1 MTTPTPSLDLK
12 LRNQLTRFLH
22 TGNEVPKYYPG
33 CWTSQKYFQADNLKT
48 IDEALANG
56 VNNLEVV
63 DVILKAYKDGWY
75 TRFETI
81 AFALTKCLLLGSADV
96 KAATY
101 KAVGQICNTP
111 EQMMLFC
118 KYTRLLKTGNG
129 QGWCKIVRSWY
140 TSKDT
145 MELAKELTR
154 VKARHG
160 RSHNTLLRKSHVKVD
175 ENDKARDAVIK
186 YAIYGLKKAKQL
198 AADHEQTKT
207 VLDYIQK
214 VEDLRHCEDPV
225 AAAAMVEQHRF
236 TLDHIPGHLLTSQDV
251 WDAVLPHM
259 ELSDLLYN
267 VQRVHN
273 MGFLTSDS
281 PTTAIL
287 VSLLSNSDVI
297 KKSKVTP
304 IEVYITLNNY
314 KRKSRPL
321 KHEKAKV
328 AVEKERRRRARQIF
342 DSKTGLWEW
351 SVTRRHPKEVKH
363 WGIDQ
368 PPNQAVLNAL
378 TNLVDMTWSLT
389 PKTGARYLITMD
401 MRPHMFKGRHFCKNF
416 VLPKKGRKTTAT
428 ATPTKA
434 APAPAPVSAAG
445 DGDAEKKCKKHLLAE
460 CFYNKHVTPGHAAI
474 ILALQILKRE
484 DNVKLAVFTDEGVQI
499 VNIDKKSASIDQ
511 AEYNLRKANLGRVQL
526 DAPIEWAAKKKNKYD
541 VFINMVDRT
550 TRYMELDQE
559 QRGGRGAGGRF
570 GPPPAPG
577 KEVPDHCPVRA
588 LMRYRAAV
596 EAKAKLIVMSL
607 ASHRVATT
615 DGSHEGVLDIIGIDE
630 HTPKVMDAFTLGHFK

>member
-1 MTTPTPSLDLK
+1 MTTPTLDLK

-22 TGNEVPKYYPG
+22 TGNEVPKCFPG
-33 CWTSQKYFQADNLKT
+33 CWPKQKYFQAENLKT

-63 DVILKAYKDGWY
+63 DVILKAYNDGWY

-81 AFALTKCLLLGSADV
+81 AFALSKCLLLGSADV

-101 KAVGQICNTP
+101 KAVGQICNTS

-118 KYTRLLKTGNG
+118 KFTRLLKTGNG
-129 QGWCKIVRSWY
+129 QGWCNIIRLWY

-145 MELAKELTR
+145 MELAQEVTR

-175 ENDKARDAVIK
+175 ENDKARDAVVK
-186 YAIYGLKKAKQL
+186 YAIFGLKKVKQL
-198 AADHEQTKT
+198 VADHEQTRA
-207 VLDYIQK
+207 VLEYIQQ

-259 ELSDLLYN
+259 ELGDLLNN
-267 VQRVHN
+267 VQRLHN

-304 IEVYITLNNY
+304 IEVYITLSNY
-314 KRKSRPL
+314 KKKGRPL
-321 KHEKAKV
+321 KHQKAKV

-342 DSKTGLWEW
+342 DSKTGLWQW

-368 PPNQAVLNAL
+368 PPNQAVLNVL

-401 MRPHMFKGRHFCKNF
+401 MRPHMFIGRHFCKNF

-428 ATPTKA
+428 ATPTKSS
-434 APAPAPVSAAG
+434 PAPVTAAG
-445 DGDAEKKCKKHLLAE
+445 DGNANAEKKSKKRLLAE
-460 CFYNKHVTPGHAAI
+460 CFYNKHVSPGHAAI

-484 DNVKLAVFTDEGVQI
+484 DNVKLAVFTEEGVQI
-499 VNIDKKSASIDQ
+499 VNVDKKSASIDQ
-511 AEYNLRKANLGRVQL
+511 AEFILRKAKLGRVQL

-550 TRYMELDQE
+550 TRFMELDEE
-559 QRGGRGAGGRF
+559 QRGGRGSGGRF
-570 GPPPAPG
+570 GPPPAPS
-577 KEVPDHCPVRA
+577 KEIADHCPVRA
-588 LMRYRAAV
+588 LMRYRAAIQTN
-596 EAKAKLIVMSL
+596 AKLIVMSL

-615 DGSHEGVLDIIGIDE
+615 DGSHEGVLDMIGVDE